1 MLKSLNRTTAAK
13 PQQHPVKVLQFG
25 EGNFLR
31 AFADWIIDLMNEKAG
46 FNGAVQIVQPIAQG
60 MGAMVNAQEG
70 LYHLVLNGIQ
80 QGKPVREIRLITSVT
95 GVINPFENFQ
105 QYVSAAENPDL
116 KFILSNTTEA
126 GIIFSEKD
134 NNPKTLPETFPGKL
148 TLFLYHRYQ
157 HFKGAADKALIL
169 MPCELIEKNGE
180 ALRQAILQYSSHWK
194 LETEFVDW
202 IKGPT
207 LFCNTLVDRIVPGFP
222 KETIREIQTE
232 TGYEDNLV
240 VTAEPFHLW
249 VIEAPDG
256 VQKLFPA
263 DKAGLQVK
271 FVKDLTPYR
280 TRKVRILNGA
290 HTAMVPVAYLHGLR
304 TVREAIE
311 DKTVGVFVKKVLEEE
326 IIPTL
331 DLPQKELEQFASDV
345 MERFQN
351 PFIRHELMAIALN
364 SVSKYQ
370 VRVLPSVL
378 EYIKRKGKLPEK
390 LLHSLAALIRFY
402 KGEWQGQAIA
412 LNDTPAVL
420 EFFKKAWS
428 NSDTKVVVKMV
439 LTNKDFWGMDLTAID
454 GLADEVEKH
463 LRDITR
469 LEVSNSSLKD

>member
-1 MLKSLNRTTAAK
+1 
-13 PQQHPVKVLQFG
+13 
-25 EGNFLR
+25 
-31 AFADWIIDLMNEKAG
+31 
-46 FNGAVQIVQPIAQG
+46 

-105 QYVSAAENPDL
+105 QYISAAENPDL

-134 NNPKTLPETFPGKL
+134 NNPKTLAETFPGKL
-148 TLFLYHRYQ
+148 TLFLHHRYQ

-180 ALRQAILQYSSHWK
+180 ALRHAILQYCSHWK
-194 LETEFVDW
+194 LENGFADW

-207 LFCNTLVDRIVPGFP
+207 SFCNTLVDRIVPGFP
-222 KETIREIQTE
+222 KETIREIQAE

-311 DKTVGVFVKKVLEEE
+311 DKTVGLFVKKVLEEE

-378 EYIKRKGKLPEK
+378 EYVKRKGKLPEK
-390 LLHSLAALIRFY
+390 LLYSLAALIRFY

-412 LNDTPAVL
+412 VNDTPAVL

-428 NSDTKVVVKMV
+428 NTDIRVVVKMV

-454 GLADEVEKH
+454 GLADEVEKQ
-463 LRDITR
+463 LRDIIR
-469 LEVSNSSLKD
+469 LEG